1 MDNNNVSDFWKR
13 LEEKQRG
20 RGKKKSLRAI
30 CENTGIPYQTVV
42 NQKCDNRFPT
52 VSVIVALAEELDCSI
67 DWLLTGSE
75 RQFSEELNNVKEKV
89 RSAVEILQKLN

>member
-1 MDNNNVSDFWKR
+1 MAGVGRRALGLSVRRQVS
-13 LEEKQRG
+13 
-20 RGKKKSLRAI
+20 
-30 CENTGIPYQTVV
+30 PYQTVV

-52 VSVIVALAEELDCSI
+52 ASVIVALAEELDCSI

-89 RSAVEILQKLN
+89 RSAVEILQKIN

>member
-1 MDNNNVSDFWKR
+1 MDNNNISDFWQR

-20 RGKKKSLRAI
+20 RGRKKSLRAI

-42 NQKCDNRFPT
+42 NQKCDNRFPA
-52 VSVIVALAEELDCSI
+52 VPLVVAIAEELDCSI

-75 RQFSEELNNVKEKV
+75 RQFSEEPNNVLKSF
-89 RSAVEILQKLN
+89 RS

>member
-1 MDNNNVSDFWKR
+1 MTELDAGLFWKR

-52 VSVIVALAEELDCSI
+52 ASVIVALAEELDCSI
-67 DWLLTGSE
+67 DWLLTGS
-75 RQFSEELNNVKEKV
+75 RKRSETL
-89 RSAVEILQKLN
+89 